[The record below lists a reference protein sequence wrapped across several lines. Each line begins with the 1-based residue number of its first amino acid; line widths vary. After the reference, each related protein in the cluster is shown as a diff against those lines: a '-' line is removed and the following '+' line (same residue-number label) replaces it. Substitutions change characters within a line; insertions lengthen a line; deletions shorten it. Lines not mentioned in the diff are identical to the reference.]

1 METGEMVQLLLH
13 QGLAVV
19 PSLVGWTG
27 AVVVAMIL
35 LRRGGEKAELL
46 LLVGACLML
55 LATLLQIPAPAI
67 PPLLV
72 ERGWPMRNAM
82 QVVSWCS
89 LGLGI
94 MRLAGIA
101 CLLYAFWTRFEVS
114 KALRQQA

>member
-1 METGEMVQLLLH
+1 METGELMQLLLH

-19 PSLVGWTG
+19 PGLVGWTG

-55 LATLLQIPAPAI
+55 VATLLQIPAPAI

-72 ERGWPMRNAM
+72 ERGWPMRSAV

-94 MRLAGIA
+94 VRLAGIA
-101 CLLYAFWTRFEVS
+101 CLVYAFWRRFEMG

>member
-1 METGEMVQLLLH
+1 METGELVQLLLH

-55 LATLLQIPAPAI
+55 VATLLQIPVAGI
-67 PPLLV
+67 PPYLMD
-72 ERGWPMRNAM
+72 RGWQM
-82 QVVSWCS
+82 QSAVRIVSWWS
-89 LGLGI
+89 MGLGVL
-94 MRLAGIA
+94 RLAGIA
-101 CLLYAFWTRFEVS
+101 CLLYAFWTRFEVG